1 MAKKN
6 ENSTEQYEV
15 PNESGTYAVDVS
27 EPAEQAEKKPAEREA
42 RIWVY
47 LGPSIRGV
55 VTNGKIF
62 SGTKSDVVK
71 LLENG
76 IKAYPQI
83 ERLIVAD
90 KDVAR
95 ARNDL
100 VAKRGVYI
108 PYAALVGKI
117 TGKEG

>member
-1 MAKKN
+1 MAKKS
-6 ENSTEQYEV
+6 ENSAEQYEV

-27 EPAEQAEKKPAEREA
+27 EPAEQAEKKPAESEA

-55 VTNGKIF
+55 VTNGRIL

-76 IKAYPQI
+76 IKDYPQI
-83 ERLIVAD
+83 ERLLVED
-90 KDVAR
+90 RKVTK

-100 VAKRGVYI
+100 KAKRGIYI
-108 PYAALVGKI
+108 PYEALIKKI